1 MPDALRARFAPPER
15 HADLRAAKAALAARG
30 ASLCGVEIVAASAVS
45 VEAEPWDGDVALMLG
60 NEGAGMSGP
69 QLAACDR
76 FVYVAQHGAG
86 TASLNVAVA
95 ASIVLHRFDA
105 WASAWAAQHCAGG
118 ADDDDGI
125 APPLP
130 PP

>member
-1 MPDALRARFAPPER
+1 M
-15 HADLRAAKAALAARG
+15 
-30 ASLCGVEIVAASAVS
+30 SLVIAASAVS

-105 WASAWAAQHCAGG
+105 WASAWAARHCADG